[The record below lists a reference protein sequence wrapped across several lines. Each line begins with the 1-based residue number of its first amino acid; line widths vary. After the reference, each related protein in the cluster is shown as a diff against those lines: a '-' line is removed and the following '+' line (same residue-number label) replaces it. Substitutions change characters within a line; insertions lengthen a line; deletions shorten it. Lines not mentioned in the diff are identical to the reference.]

1 MRMLRVCITVS
12 GIISSR
18 TVTVKKMIARPK
30 LLNRILSSSTREFTI
45 GPMTNRLNLKMA
57 SAISATPRMI
67 IILLEKNAL
76 MSTSLPSLL
85 LCTTAGCGQRC

>member
-1 MRMLRVCITVS
+1 MLRVCMTVS
-12 GIISSR
+12 GIINSL

-57 SAISATPRMI
+57 SAITATPRMI
-67 IILLEKNAL
+67 IVLLERNAFI
-76 MSTSLPSLL
+76 STSLPYLL
-85 LCTTAGCGQRC
+85 LCTTTGCGQRC